1 MILEML
7 GYALSYTIDAD
18 DMLVGADESFFSFA
32 SQNLWTGAEASIG
45 RPLWDFVS
53 GPAVQR
59 AQRSLLSRVRETGRP
74 IRLAFRCDAPALRRE
89 MTMAIHP
96 GGADGT
102 VTFSTW
108 VDWETIR
115 PAQALID
122 PRPSRCSGWIEMCA
136 WCDRFRADG
145 RWCEV
150 EAATRTLEATAGDQL
165 PRISHRLCDA
175 CTETLA
181 SP

>member
-1 MILEML
+1 ML

-18 DMLVGADESFFSFA
+18 DTIVSVDEGFLSFA
-32 SQNLWTGAEASIG
+32 SQNLWTGAETSIG

-53 GPAVQR
+53 GPAVQW
-59 AQRSLLSRVRETGRP
+59 AQRSLLSRVRDTDRP
-74 IRLAFRCDAPALRRE
+74 IRLPFRCDAPALRRE
-89 MTMAIHP
+89 MTITIHP
-96 GGADGT
+96 NGPDGT
-102 VTFSTW
+102 VTFSTH

-122 PRPSRCSGWIEMCA
+122 PRRSPRSGWVEMCA
-136 WCDRFRADG
+136 WCDRFRANG

-150 EAATRTLEATAGDQL
+150 EATTRTLEATAEGVL
-165 PRISHRLCDA
+165 PRITQGLCSA